1 MYIRKVLIP
10 FTLLFLISTAPA
22 EIYAQ
27 TSSDTLRAELGE
39 VVIEAAYSPITIGE
53 AAMAV
58 SYNLRTEA
66 DMVSRRGATM
76 DELTFTI
83 PGVSISNRENYA
95 LGERMTVRGLGWR
108 SPFGVRGVQV
118 LLDGLPLTVADGQ
131 TIMNTID
138 PAMVRR
144 VELLRGPSA
153 TFWGNSSGGVL
164 YLSTI
169 PHPDQ
174 PKFQYRTYG
183 GSYSTIK
190 QELRFQ
196 HSFEQSRIYGYG
208 TYFETDGYRD
218 HSAAQLFRASIGSEH
233 QLSPTTTL
241 KLNANY
247 TGMPKAEHPGA
258 LTREL
263 LETDPTFARPN
274 FVNSQA
280 GKNFDQAIIG
290 AAIIKNFESGILDLS
305 THGTYR
311 SVENPLTFAVIG
323 VDRLAGGVRGTY
335 SFTELPFNLNIGSEF
350 KMQYDERLQTDNIE
364 GRRGNDIQIDQTEV
378 VTNQALFSNAR
389 ISLTDRLSVSAGLRA
404 DWIRFTGEDAIGN
417 ELEGGRDFLSLNPSL
432 GAIYRFSNS
441 QLFANFSTS
450 FEAPT
455 TSELKQIPEPGNTAG
470 DRSGFNQSLNPERA
484 ISFETGMRG
493 AAFSSNLDYD
503 LTAFVMRVQDI
514 IIPFEVNEQDFF
526 ENRGDTD
533 HYGLE
538 ASLQAELLPNLNIQL
553 MGTWLIA
560 EFNTVIEDGENLD
573 GNKLPGVPNYR
584 FGSSINYQLLDQ
596 HFTFDTEW
604 VSSYPVNNINSE
616 YTDSYTIH
624 HAKWT
629 TAPINLSSDV
639 KIRPFTSVNNLFNSR
654 YTTSANINAAFGGFF
669 YEPGSN
675 RNIQFGIQ
683 VSFL

>member
-1 MYIRKVLIP
+1 MYIRKVFVFIS
-10 FTLLFLISTAPA
+10 LFLISTLPA
-22 EIYAQ
+22 AIYAQ
-27 TSSDTLRAELGE
+27 ATSDTLRAELEE
-39 VVIEAAYSPITIGE
+39 VVIEAAYSPISIGQ
-53 AAMAV
+53 AAMSV
-58 SYNLRTEA
+58 SYNLRSEA
-66 DMVSRRGATM
+66 DMASRRGATM
-76 DELTFTI
+76 DELTFAI

-95 LGERMTVRGLGWR
+95 LGERMTIRGLGWR

-174 PKFQYRTYG
+174 PKIQYRTYG
-183 GSYSTIK
+183 GSHSTIK

-196 HSFEQSRIYGYG
+196 HSFDRSRVYGYG

-218 HSAAQLFRASIGSEH
+218 HSAAQLFRGSIGSEH
-233 QLSPTTTL
+233 QLSSTTTL

-263 LETDPTFARPN
+263 FESDPTFARQN
-274 FVNSQA
+274 FVDSRA
-280 GKNFDQAIIG
+280 GKNFDQAIVG
-290 AAIIKNFESGILDLS
+290 ASIIHDFDSGILDLS

-311 SVENPLTFAVIG
+311 SVENPLPFGYVG

-364 GRRGNDIQIDQTEV
+364 GRRGDDIQIDQTEI

-417 ELEGGRDFLSLNPSL
+417 ELEGGRNFLSLNPSL
-432 GAIYRFSNS
+432 GAIYRLPNS

-455 TSELKQIPEPGNTAG
+455 TSELKQIPEPGNTNN

-484 ISFETGMRG
+484 ISFETGIRG
-493 AAFSSNLDYD
+493 
-503 LTAFVMRVQDI
+503 TAFASNIEYDVTAFIMRVHNI
-514 IIPFEVNEQDFF
+514 LVPFEIDSQTFF

-538 ASLQAELLPNLNIQL
+538 TSIQADLLENLTVQL

-584 FGSSINYQLLDQ
+584 FGSSVNYRLMDQ
-596 HFTFDTEW
+596 FFTFDSEW

-616 YTDSYTIH
+616 YTDSYFIH

-629 TAPINLSSDV
+629 TAPISLSSDI
-639 KIRPFTSVNNLFNSR
+639 KIRPFTSVNNLFNTR
-654 YTTSANINAAFGGFF
+654 YITSANINAAFGGFF
-669 YEPGSN
+669 YEPGSD
-675 RNIQFGIQ
+675 RNVQFGIQ